1 MSFIA
6 FEALDK
12 CRFIS
17 IEKGLR
23 SPMKNSLI
31 TTDLMTSIVWSTY
44 SEGTFTPLFFHRL

>member
-23 SPMKNSLI
+23 SPMKNGLI